1 MYVNPSCAKEANW
14 VADGLVNPR
23 WGGLASQV
31 WWMSC
36 DAGGFERSLEK
47 IDNPCQNK
55 SDQSHKSLMKILVTL
70 AKKFVKHI
78 ERKCKREGFLQSI
91 KDEEGEA
98 CSIYG
103 FLEVNKVAG
112 NFHFAPRKSFQQSNI
127 HVHDFLAFQKD
138 SFNISHKINRLAFG
152 EYFPGVVNPLDGVQW
167 VQRTTSAMYQYF
179 IKSLQVGSFSLFS
192 PSI

>member
-152 EYFPGVVNPLDGVQW
+152 EYFPGVVNPLDGGCNEQHL
-167 VQRTTSAMYQYF
+167 QCINTS
-179 IKSLQVGSFSLFS
+179 LR
-192 PSI
+192 